1 MGKIRLPICLVEKVP
16 VCSKR
21 TLEVVH
27 VLVHVLERVIH
38 VPTHHPRGRPGEV
51 VRGLDALR
59 QPLHVVDEDGVF
71 DAAAICKR
79 RCLLTF
85 SKN

>member
-1 MGKIRLPICLVEKVP
+1 MQ
-16 VCSKR
+16 R

-51 VRGLDALR
+51 IVRGLDALR

>member
-16 VCSKR
+16 GCSKR

-38 VPTHHPRGRPGEV
+38 VPTHPPPKPRKAV
-51 VRGLDALR
+51 VAVCGLDALR
-59 QPLHVVDEDGVF
+59 QPLHVVDEDGVL
-71 DAAAICKR
+71 DAPAICK
-79 RCLLTF
+79 
-85 SKN
+85 N